1 MLKFQGKSVLEAG
14 SPGSIAAAHALA
26 TELRRHAEANEQAG
40 RLTKEVMG
48 LLQEAGLFGL
58 LAARSLGGLEV
69 EPVVA
74 LEVYEALSEA
84 DAAAGWVVMACNVS
98 IGSAS
103 GYLPDSGAREVFGAG
118 VPIIAGNGG
127 PFGRADV
134 DGDGF
139 RLSGQWSYGSGVLHA
154 SWIHSGARVF
164 ENGKPRI
171 DTRTGQP
178 EVRTFIVPAA
188 KAKLL
193 GNWDVVGLRATGSV
207 DYEMTDIFVPEAFT
221 HSPDANMPERGGGL
235 YRLGIVG
242 MAPLG
247 HTAVALGVARRALSE
262 LADLADSSGGRPS
275 RLMIQGGD
283 APFQESFGLA
293 EAQLRAARSLCYEV
307 WQDIS
312 DTVGS
317 GEAVST
323 RQYTLARLALIH
335 ATNVAADICTFAH
348 KTAGGVSLRNT
359 ALQRCFRDMFA
370 ATQHRLVSNFF
381 ARDCAQDLLGLA
393 ENKVWAIRGLVDR
406 PTRAAP
412 L

>member
-1 MLKFQGKSVLEAG
+1 MLKVQGKSVFEAG

-26 TELRRHAEANEQAG
+26 PTLRHYAEANEQAG
-40 RLTKEVMG
+40 RLTNEVMG

-58 LAARSLGGLEV
+58 LAARSVGGLEA

-103 GYLPDSGAREVFGAG
+103 GYLPDAGAREVFGAG

-134 DGDGF
+134 DGEGF

-171 DTRTGQP
+171 DPRTGQP

-207 DYEMTDIFVPEAFT
+207 DYEMTDVFVPEAFT

-323 RQYTLARLALIH
+323 RQYTLARLSLIH
-335 ATNVAADICTFAH
+335 ATNVAADICTFSH

-406 PTRAAP
+406 PAGAAP

>member
-26 TELRRHAEANEQAG
+26 PELRRHAEANEQAG

-283 APFQESFGLA
+283 ASFQESFGLA